1 MLLLKAY
8 VNAFRYLL
16 GLDRYCSISEVF
28 LNNSIT
34 SFQEMIHNRQFRLQ
48 RLVINS
54 RNTLVMASTK
64 YAADTDLLEHWRK
77 SLFV

>member
-16 GLDRYCSISEVF
+16 GLDRYCSISEMF
-28 LNNSIT
+28 LNNGVI
-34 SFQEMIHNRQFRLQ
+34 SFQEMIRNRQFNLQ
-48 RLVINS
+48 KLVMNS
-54 RNTLVMASTK
+54 KNILVMASTK
-64 YAADTDLLEHWRK
+64 YAADTDLLEHWKK